1 MRLNALHAVAVAA
14 TFCLLNT
21 VEFKDGT
28 HEGSLLPGIA
38 IGANKALAQ
47 RGPGSVHGTARR
59 TSRRT
64 SRRVSRRNSVAGCA
78 PYRAYYNCGGVYY
91 QPVQE
96 GGTTV
101 YVVVNP

>member
-1 MRLNALHAVAVAA
+1 MRMKLVLA
-14 TFCLLNT
+14 TLLTACAFWLADIRLEEDT
-21 VEFKDGT
+21 VESG
-28 HEGSLLPGIA
+28 LVAGIA
-38 IGANKALAQ
+38 IGAKKALAQ
-47 RGPGSVHGTARR
+47 RGPGTVHGTARR

-64 SRRVSRRNSVAGCA
+64 TRRVARRTSVAGCT

-91 QPVQE
+91 QAVQE